1 MVVLENVNMQSK
13 WRKNAQ
19 FSLNY
24 CTNSMKDKSNPS
36 LKHYIEAIDSSQRFS
51 KTRSRRTCLCVRPL
65 GAWGSAST
73 RRKPVCIDTSIACR
87 YYTEFMKKSL
97 AWQGLVL

>member
-51 KTRSRRTCLCVRPL
+51 KTRSRRTCSCVSSPGL
-65 GAWGSAST
+65 GAAPQQAESRCVLTPAL
-73 RRKPVCIDTSIACR
+73 
-87 YYTEFMKKSL
+87 L
-97 AWQGLVL
+97 AGIIPSS